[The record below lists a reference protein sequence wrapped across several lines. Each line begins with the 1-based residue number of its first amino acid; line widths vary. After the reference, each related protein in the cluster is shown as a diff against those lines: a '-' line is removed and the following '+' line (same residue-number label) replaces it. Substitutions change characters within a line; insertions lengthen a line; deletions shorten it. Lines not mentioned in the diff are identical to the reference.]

1 MALSKALHERDQ
13 LLLVFVHGFRGSEAS
28 FYDFPDSVRT
38 VLTNSLQ
45 IDVDAVVY
53 PSYRTQGNL
62 KQAVDGLSAWLID
75 ETQKR
80 EAEIKRLGGNGQ
92 VLVVLMAHSM
102 GGIVSA
108 ETILHFQPPDT
119 ESQKTS
125 YSLSRTR
132 PNIIGL
138 IAYDTPYYSLNHN
151 VVSKPALEQFK
162 QVPQHVSAG
171 YQLYNAILPA
181 SAATATAATST
192 KRITD
197 SATKATKSR
206 WGLYAGLAAG
216 VAATAAVAATAYVQ
230 RDRVTGGVTYLT
242 EHLQFVSA
250 LANLSECRSRMQKL
264 THVPNL
270 VFRCFYTR
278 LPPNEKSKE
287 PRTFIANPP
296 EDTARYFEPADSSA
310 DGEIAAHTGMFDPS
324 TNSNCY
330 TLRNST
336 VKVVTQMVHQF
347 EEWRDQNSITDG
359 NITIDPEN
367 TATEEKITTDQNTKT
382 DENVA
387 TEGTTATD
395 SSTTPDQNTITDE
408 ATHHTRQKD

>member
-1 MALSKALHERDQ
+1 LCSH
-13 LLLVFVHGFRGSEAS
+13 SW
-28 FYDFPDSVRT
+28 T
-38 VLTNSLQ
+38 CC
-45 IDVDAVVY
+45 
-53 PSYRTQGNL
+53 
-62 KQAVDGLSAWLID
+62 SA
-75 ETQKR
+75 
-80 EAEIKRLGGNGQ
+80 
-92 VLVVLMAHSM
+92 
-102 GGIVSA
+102 A

-250 LANLSECRSRMQKL
+250 LANLSECRSRYDKFIFGIDDIVYNMTNNYIIFRMQKL

-367 TATEEKITTDQNTKT
+367 TATEEKTTTDQNTKT